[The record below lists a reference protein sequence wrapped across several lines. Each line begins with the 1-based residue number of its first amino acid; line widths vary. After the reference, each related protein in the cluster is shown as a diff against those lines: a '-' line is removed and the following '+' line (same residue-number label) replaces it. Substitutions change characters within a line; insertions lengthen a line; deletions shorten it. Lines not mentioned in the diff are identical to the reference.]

1 MIFQVNGTW
10 ILKSGTDFRQ
20 FSLVTLDFTEDP
32 IEVSIEAVDVT
43 AAAFEPDNELNEE
56 LSKYSNKME
65 DELCKGKM
73 LMITLGQGFFTFLA
87 PRTPKCQKKFHGPL
101 KYHYVP
107 LAVP

>member
-32 IEVSIEAVDVT
+32 IEVTIEAVDVT

-73 LMITLGQGFFTFLA
+73 LMITRILYLFCSA
-87 PRTPKCQKKFHGPL
+87 DP
-101 KYHYVP
+101 
-107 LAVP
+107 

>member
-1 MIFQVNGTW
+1 MDEIFFSHFKVNGTW

-32 IEVSIEAVDVT
+32 LEVTIEAVDVT

-65 DELCKGKM
+65 DELCKGEM
-73 LMITLGQGFFTFLA
+73 FLLIIF
-87 PRTPKCQKKFHGPL
+87 RL
-101 KYHYVP
+101 
-107 LAVP
+107 